1 MATVEIGDDND
12 AHECPVCLDDLRK
25 TVTVMGEV
33 KEMPG
38 SIEPTAYFMLQ
49 VHEILKLLNQ
59 LIPPASRD
67 VEDIQL
73 VLLKEKILEDE
84 PKFLN

>member
-1 MATVEIGDDND
+1 MPTSTLLSPASPFRPTT
-12 AHECPVCLDDLRK
+12 R
-25 TVTVMGEV
+25 VT
-33 KEMPG
+33 PP
-38 SIEPTAYFMLQ
+38 SPSCSNPQ
-49 VHEILKLLNQ
+49 VHEILKSLNQ